1 MTSYFRACHR
11 SLWAACFLLSVPKPF
26 FAQTSPAETTVP
38 SVRSQMSSVVL
49 GPGDQVTVAAPEI
62 EELDRRQLK
71 VQSDGTVSVPLVGPM
86 KVTGLTPQ
94 QFAEQLTK
102 ALQTQFKDPKISF
115 TQIDVRSKPVTVLG
129 AVNQPGV
136 VQADGR
142 KRLIEILSQ
151 AGGLRPDAGPTL
163 TLARKSGQPSAF
175 PAEVKTSVNGNNLTA
190 VIPISG
196 LMEGTDPASNV
207 LVQSGDIIT
216 VPKGKLV
223 YVLGDVKRA
232 GGFPLGEAN
241 DLTVLK
247 ALSLAQGL
255 RDTAKPN
262 EARILRDDADGHR
275 SEVPLDLKKLLEGKL
290 PDVAMRAND
299 VLYVPSSTS
308 KKVASR
314 TLDALIQTGTGIAI
328 YGK

>member
-1 MTSYFRACHR
+1 MIQCSCA
-11 SLWAACFLLSVPKPF
+11 LKKAAVAVTLLLIPGKPF
-26 FAQTSPAETTVP
+26 FAQTNPTEPSSPALVKN
-38 SVRSQMSSVVL
+38 QMSSVIL

-71 VQSDGTVSVPLVGPM
+71 VQSDGTVSVPLIGSM
-86 KVTGLTPQ
+86 KVAGLTPQ
-94 QFAEQLTK
+94 QFAADLTK
-102 ALQTQFKDPKISF
+102 ALLTQFKDPKVSF

-129 AVNQPGV
+129 SVNQPGV

-151 AGGLRPDAGPTL
+151 AGGLKPDAGPTL
-163 TLARKSGQPSAF
+163 TLARKNGEPSAF
-175 PAEVKTSVNGNNLTA
+175 PASVKTSVNGNYLTA
-190 VIPISG
+190 VIPVSN

-207 LVQSGDIIT
+207 LIQSGDIIT
-216 VPKGKLV
+216 VPKGKLI

-232 GGFPLGEAN
+232 GGFPLGESN

-255 RDTAKPN
+255 RETAKPN
-262 EARILRDDADGHR
+262 EARILRNDASGQR
-275 SEVPLDLKKLLEGKL
+275 SELPINLKKMLTGKSQ
-290 PDVAMRAND
+290 DVVLKAND

-308 KKVASR
+308 KKIASR
-314 TLDALIQTGTGIAI
+314 SIDALIQTGTGIAV
-328 YGK
+328 YK